1 METEMGWQWWGG
13 GGGQGRVIEGRK
25 QKERKKERFRFKSVP
40 SKKMLGLPGG
50 GPESEPFD
58 MAL

>member
-1 METEMGWQWWGG
+1 MVGE
-13 GGGQGRVIEGRK
+13 GQGRVIEGRK
-25 QKERKKERFRFKSVP
+25 QKKEKKKERFRFKSVT
-40 SKKMLGLPGG
+40 SKKMLGLPGV